1 MLEKWKVCVAKTG
14 LLRELSASTGGICA
28 TVQIQAPF
36 LLPRSFAPKKKKK
49 KKGELNSALK

>member
-36 LLPRSFAPKKKKK
+36 LLHRSFAPKKK